1 MCNDVCVSLYTYLD
15 EPEIPLSSN
24 EIKGSKMY
32 IHVYFIQECMHICAV
47 ILNTYIC
54 KRLYVAMLCVYMYIC
69 TYSKHRKIHI
79 GLL

>member
-32 IHVYFIQECMHICAV
+32 VHVYFIQECMHICAV
-47 ILNTYIC
+47 ILNTYIR
-54 KRLYVAMLCVYMYIC
+54 KRLYVRSYVVCIYVHMYIF
-69 TYSKHRKIHI
+69 KA
-79 GLL
+79 